1 MISTM
6 KRYLYLSHRW
16 LGIILCSFM
25 ALWFLSGVVMMY
37 VGYPKQTSEE
47 RLGAISSLTADNC
60 CIDFNLALS
69 AITQKNLP
77 DSVRIT
83 TAANSPRYIF
93 GFGKQQLA
101 VNATTGLSITAVSP
115 EDAVAAAES
124 YAKTKGHY
132 QGAVNE
138 DAWTHSRAL
147 DPHRPLHIVA
157 MDDQADTWLY
167 VSGVTGEVVR
177 DATGTE
183 RIWNWIG
190 AWLHWLYPFRGNL
203 FQSQAANIV
212 IYSSLG
218 GSILALTG
226 IIVGLLRWRFVGQ
239 YKSGSKSPY
248 KQSLIKWHHLTGLI
262 FGLTTFTWVLSGLFS
277 VNPWKIFDSHSV
289 IDTHA
294 YRGGEFNA
302 TTFQLPIKAAINSFK
317 SANFEPVEIEL
328 HLINGKGY
336 IVGYAQSEQTKIL
349 AADGSGAVF
358 DQFDWQQL
366 ESAAQKLLPNHVVIQ
381 KTIIDDYDYYYY
393 ARAKHTMSGHLEK
406 RLPILR
412 LEFDDPVR
420 TWVQIDPYT
429 GNFTKMDSYKRV
441 SRFLFN
447 FLHSWDWLVLLNN
460 RPVWDVLLILFSL
473 GGFLLSVTGTIVGWR
488 RLRAMAF

>member
-1 MISTM
+1 MIGSM

-16 LGIILCSFM
+16 LGIILCCFM

-37 VGYPKQTSEE
+37 VGYPKQTTQE
-47 RLGAISSLTADNC
+47 RLSAISSLTADNC
-60 CIDFNLALS
+60 CIEFDAALS

-83 TAANSPRYIF
+83 TIADSPHYIF

-101 VNATTGLSITAVSP
+101 VNALTGQAITTVSP
-115 EDAVAAAES
+115 EDAVLVAES

-132 QGAVNE
+132 QGSVSE

-147 DPHRPLHIVA
+147 DPHRPLHVVE
-157 MDDQADTWLY
+157 MDDPDDTWLY

-190 AWLHWLYPFRGNL
+190 AWLHWLYPFRGNI
-203 FQSQAANIV
+203 FQAQAANIV

-226 IIVGLLRWRFVGQ
+226 IVVGLLRWRFVGR

-248 KQSLIKWHHLTGLI
+248 KQRMIKWHHLIGLI

-277 VNPWKIFDSHSV
+277 VNPWKIFDSHSML
-289 IDTHA
+289 DAKA
-294 YRGGEFNA
+294 YRGGEFNHA
-302 TTFQLPIKAAINSFK
+302 TFQLPIKTAINNFK
-317 SANFEPVEIEL
+317 AANFEPVEIEL

-336 IVGYAQSEQTKIL
+336 LIGYAQSEQTKIL

-366 ESAAQKLLPNHVVIQ
+366 ELAAQKLLPENTVIK
-381 KTIIDDYDYYYY
+381 KTILENYDYYYY
-393 ARAKHTMSGHLEK
+393 ARAKHSMSGHLEK

-412 LEFDDPVR
+412 LEFDDPVQ
-420 TWVQIDPYT
+420 TWLQIDPYT
-429 GNFTKMDSYKRV
+429 GNFTKLDAYKRV

-460 RPVWDVLLILFSL
+460 RPLWDVLLILFSL
-473 GGFLLSVTGTIVGWR
+473 GGFLLSITGTIVGWR
-488 RLRAMAF
+488 RLKSG

>member
-1 MISTM
+1 M

-25 ALWFLSGVVMMY
+25 ALWFVSGVVMMY
-37 VGYPKQTSEE
+37 VGYPKQTTQE
-47 RLGAISSLTADNC
+47 RLSAISPLSADNC
-60 CIDFNLALS
+60 CVDFDLALS
-69 AITQKNLP
+69 AISPKKTP

-83 TAANSPRYIF
+83 TIANSPRYIF

-101 VNATTGLSITAVSP
+101 VNATTGVAITAVS
-115 EDAVAAAES
+115 EKDAVLAAERYS
-124 YAKTKGHY
+124 AAKGHFRET
-132 QGAVNE
+132 VNE

-147 DPHRPLHIVA
+147 DPHRPLHIVGI
-157 MDDQADTWLY
+157 DDPEDTWLY

-177 DATGTE
+177 DANGTE

-190 AWLHWLYPFRGNL
+190 AWLHWLYPFRGNI

-212 IYSSLG
+212 VYSSLA

-226 IIVGLLRWRFVGQ
+226 IIIGLLRWRFVGR
-239 YKSGSKSPY
+239 YKSGSRSPY
-248 KQSLIKWHHLTGLI
+248 KQRMIRWHHLTGLI
-262 FGLTTFTWVLSGLFS
+262 FGLTTFTWILSGLFS

-289 IDTHA
+289 IDSNA
-294 YRGGEFNA
+294 YKGAEFNA
-302 TTFQLPIKAAINSFK
+302 AVFQLPIKTAIARFQA
-317 SANFEPVEIEL
+317 ANFEPVEIEL
-328 HLINGKGY
+328 QLINGKGY
-336 IVGYAQSEQTKIL
+336 LIGYGRSEHTKIL

-366 ESAAQKLLPNHVVIQ
+366 ELAAQKLLPNHAVIQ
-381 KTIIDDYDYYYY
+381 KTIIDQYDYYYY
-393 ARAKHTMSGHLEK
+393 ARAKHSMSGHLEK

-412 LEFDDPVR
+412 LEFDDPVQ

-429 GNFTKMDSYKRV
+429 GSFTKMDAYKRV

-460 RPVWDVLLILFSL
+460 RPLWDLLLIFFSL
-473 GGFLLSVTGTIVGWR
+473 GGFLLSVTGAIVGWR
-488 RLRAMAF
+488 RLKVV